1 MMYNK
6 KENLEKT
13 FEQPQV
19 EAVESEND
27 SVQNE
32 EVELDNHIEDEKSSI
47 SSSSESSN
55 EDYQSS
61 KDSQLSDDKSKKM
74 VRYNSKTN
82 TYYLIPHVFRD
93 ILDSDVDVNS
103 QVSNKTLKR
112 FLKHK
117 QK

>member
-13 FEQPQV
+13 IEQPQV

-32 EVELDNHIEDEKSSI
+32 EVELDNYIEDEKSSI
-47 SSSSESSN
+47 SSSSESSS

-61 KDSQLSDDKSKKM
+61 KDSQ
-74 VRYNSKTN
+74 
-82 TYYLIPHVFRD
+82 
-93 ILDSDVDVNS
+93 
-103 QVSNKTLKR
+103 
-112 FLKHK
+112 
-117 QK
+117 

>member
-13 FEQPQV
+13 IEQPQV

-32 EVELDNHIEDEKSSI
+32 EVELDNYIEDEKSSI
-47 SSSSESSN
+47 TSSSESSS

-61 KDSQLSDDKSKKM
+61 KDSQ
-74 VRYNSKTN
+74 
-82 TYYLIPHVFRD
+82 
-93 ILDSDVDVNS
+93 
-103 QVSNKTLKR
+103 
-112 FLKHK
+112 
-117 QK
+117 